1 MILKKLLSK
10 MLFNLAIRKANNR
23 WKSTGRRHFV
33 VMDGNASLLIVDNS
47 FKLKI
52 NGKKINHV
60 QLMEMALY
68 ATPAGTYF
76 ERIKKQAK
84 M

>member
-33 VMDGNASLLIVDNS
+33 LMNEKANLVVVDNS
-47 FKLKI
+47 FIKQYNKI
-52 NGKKINHV
+52 NKKKKIDHV
-60 QLMEMALY
+60 NLMEMALY
-68 ATPAGTYF
+68 ATPVGTYF
-76 ERIKKQAK
+76 KRKL
-84 M
+84 

>member
-33 VMDGNASLLIVDNS
+33 LMDEKANLLVVDNS
-47 FKLKI
+47 FIKQYNKI
-52 NGKKINHV
+52 NKNKKIDNV
-60 QLMEMALY
+60 KLMEMALY
-68 ATPAGTYF
+68 ATPGGTYF
-76 ERIKKQAK
+76 KRKL
-84 M
+84 